1 MACKMFIITYFCN
14 DSDLVNAGPNWQE
27 HVIPRHYVKTA
38 VDEKSAVDA
47 ALQILINEGH
57 IHFRPPV
64 ATIGEVEEII
74 NEVAE
79 NFSTTWPKFS
89 LKIFEVDAL

>member
-1 MACKMFIITYFCN
+1 VACKMFIITYFCN

-27 HVIPRHYVKTA
+27 HVITRHYVKTA
-38 VDEKSAVDA
+38 NDEKSAVEA

-57 IHFRPPV
+57 IHFRPEV
-64 ATIGEVEEII
+64 ATIAEVEEII

-79 NFSTTWPKFS
+79 NFSCSWPAFS
-89 LKIFEVDAL
+89 LKIFDVDDL

>member
-1 MACKMFIITYFCN
+1 MFIITYFCN
-14 DSDLVNAGPNWQE
+14 DSDLVNAGPNWE
-27 HVIPRHYVKTA
+27 GHVIPRHYVKTA

-57 IHFRPPV
+57 IHIRIGPEV
-64 ATIGEVEEII
+64 ATIAEVEEII

-79 NFSTTWPKFS
+79 NFSCSWPAFS
-89 LKIFEVDAL
+89 LKIFDVDDL